1 MIFLE
6 FTGIAVMSVTLNTI
20 SELLKKS
27 FSFKDQMREKSS
39 IRDIWVKRVEQPL
52 HPSNLPP
59 QIYQK
64 I

>member
-1 MIFLE
+1 
-6 FTGIAVMSVTLNTI
+6 MSITLNTI
-20 SELLKKS
+20 SELFKKS